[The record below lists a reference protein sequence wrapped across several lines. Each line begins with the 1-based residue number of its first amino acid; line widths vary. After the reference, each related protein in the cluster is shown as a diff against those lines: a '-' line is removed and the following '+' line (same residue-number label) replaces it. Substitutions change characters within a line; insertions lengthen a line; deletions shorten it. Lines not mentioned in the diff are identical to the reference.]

1 MCEREITTKCESLE
15 HFLIKNLFITME
27 WYNFA
32 DENDELDDMAKK
44 KGPAIVSTT
53 NELVR
58 KISDNRDLD
67 FILNPVSYTQ
77 IRGNFSLVQTNLMIA
92 IIAQLQDRI
101 REQLSMGESTF
112 LFKPEDL
119 AGNLLNFEIPL
130 KELGISPKK
139 YDELEAACDA
149 LLHVDM
155 SYKRYDEYERQT
167 YIVKQNVFHKIEF
180 PKADINAAGEKVAY
194 KGGMRRKGVIKIS
207 MVDES
212 AREILNLR
220 KGYTRHL
227 RGITQ
232 LCRSPRTPRL
242 YIYLSAWRSRGWC
255 EVNYIDLKEFFGV
268 LTFSKDRK
276 RITENRYVKY
286 GAFHRDVLDP
296 VLKEMRKLSDEG
308 KVEFCFEYEPVYP
321 RGVTRGDPDSIRF
334 TLIEGKMGQAQ
345 QHESLLGKMRA
356 ALITRYQLQPMEWSK
371 LEDLIYDGLDLK
383 PILSRLDKLVEE
395 KQPDNVHAYVTE
407 VLYRWLMEHQ
417 KPKEPEY
424 AEAVEVKDEEQDRP
438 FVQPIYQEKWNLW
451 MEKARERLGDEFYN
465 KYMTCASLWSVRD
478 KNIFV
483 AVPNKFVSEQWEEHL
498 SEIISYFY
506 SAFGA
511 DKKLTYIFQDV

>member
-1 MCEREITTKCESLE
+1 MI
-15 HFLIKNLFITME
+15 
-27 WYNFA
+27 
-32 DENDELDDMAKK
+32 KK
-44 KGPAIVSTT
+44 KGPAIVSSG
-53 NELVR
+53 NELVQR
-58 KISDNRDLD
+58 FADNRDKD
-67 FILNPVSYTQ
+67 IILNPVSYTQ

-101 REQLSMGESTF
+101 REQLSVGESTF

-119 AGNLLNFEIPL
+119 SGNLLNFEIPL

-139 YDELEAACDA
+139 YGELEAACEA

-155 SYKRYDEYERQT
+155 SYKRYDEYERVE
-167 YIVKQNVFHKIEF
+167 YNVKQNVFHKIEF
-180 PKADINAAGEKVAY
+180 PTAELNAEGERVGY
-194 KGGMRRKGVIKIS
+194 KSGQRRKGFIKIQ

-242 YIYLSAWRSRGWC
+242 YIYLSAWRKIGSC
-255 EVNYIDLKEFFGV
+255 TVNYIDLKEFFGV

-276 RITENRYVKY
+276 RITENKYVKY

-296 VLKEMRKLSDEG
+296 VLKEMKKLSDEG

-321 RGVTRGDPDSIRF
+321 YGVRRGDPDSIRF
-334 TLIEGKMGQAQ
+334 TIIEGKMGQAQ
-345 QHESLLGKMRA
+345 QHETFLGKTRA
-356 ALITRYQLQPMEWSK
+356 KLITRYQLQPNEWAK
-371 LEDLIYDGLDLK
+371 LEDLIYDGLNIKEELAR
-383 PILSRLDKLVEE
+383 IDKLIED

-407 VLYRWLMEHQ
+407 VLYRWLMEQQ
-417 KPKEPEY
+417 KFREQPEF
-424 AEAVEVKDEEQDRP
+424 AEAVEVKSEEQDRP
-438 FVQPIYQEKWNLW
+438 YVQPIYQEKWDLW
-451 MEKARERLGDEFYN
+451 MEKARERLGEDFYN
-465 KYMTCASLWSVRD
+465 QYMTCASLWAVRE
-478 KNIFV
+478 KEKTVFV
-483 AVPNKFVSEQWEEHL
+483 SVPNKFVSEQWEEHL
-498 SEIISYFY
+498 SEIISYFF

-511 DKKLTYIFQDV
+511 DKKLTYIFQDQIYK

>member
-1 MCEREITTKCESLE
+1 MKW
-15 HFLIKNLFITME
+15 F
-27 WYNFA
+27 NFA
-32 DENDELDDMAKK
+32 PEKQFVYDMVKK
-44 KGPAIVSTT
+44 RGPAIVSRT
-53 NELVR
+53 NELVQQF
-58 KISDNRDLD
+58 SGNRDLD

-101 REQLSMGESTF
+101 REQLSLGESSF

-119 AGNLLNFEIPL
+119 SGNLLNFEIPL

-139 YDELEAACDA
+139 YGELEQACEA

-155 SYKRYDEYERQT
+155 SYKRYDEYERVE
-167 YIVKQNVFHKIEF
+167 YNVKQNIFHKIEF
-180 PKADINAAGEKVAY
+180 PTAELNAAGEKVAY
-194 KGGMRRKGVIKIS
+194 KGGQRRKGVIKIQ

-227 RGITQ
+227 KGITQ

-242 YIYLSAWRSRGWC
+242 YIYLSAWRRMGSC
-255 EVNYIDLKEFFGV
+255 TVNYIDLKEFFGV

-296 VLKEMRKLSDEG
+296 VLREMRKLSDEG
-308 KVEFCFEYEPVYP
+308 KVEFCFTYEPVYP
-321 RGVTRGDPDSIRF
+321 HGVSRGDPDSIRF
-334 TLIEGKMGQAQ
+334 TIIEGKMGQAQ
-345 QHESLLGKMRA
+345 QHETFLGKTRA
-356 ALITRYQLQPMEWSK
+356 KLITKYALQPSEWAR

-383 PILSRLDKLVEE
+383 EELARIDKLVED
-395 KQPDNVHAYVTE
+395 KQPDSVHAYVTE
-407 VLYRWLMEHQ
+407 VLYRWLLEHQ
-417 KPKEPEY
+417 KPQEPEFVE
-424 AEAVEVKDEEQDRP
+424 AEEVKDEEQDRP
-438 FVQPIYQEKWNLW
+438 FVQPVYLEKWNMW
-451 MEKARERLGDEFYN
+451 MEKAKERLGEQFFEQ
-465 KYMTCASLWSVRD
+465 YMTCASLWAVRD
-478 KNIFV
+478 KVVFV
-483 AVPNKFVSEQWEEHL
+483 EVPNKFVSEQWEEHL

-511 DKKLTYIFQDV
+511 DKRLTYIFQDANR

>member
-1 MCEREITTKCESLE
+1 MKW
-15 HFLIKNLFITME
+15 F
-27 WYNFA
+27 NFA
-32 DENDELDDMAKK
+32 PEKQFVYDMVKK
-44 KGPAIVSTT
+44 RGPAIVSRT
-53 NELVR
+53 NELVQQF
-58 KISDNRDLD
+58 SGNRDLD

-101 REQLSMGESTF
+101 REQLSLGESSF

-119 AGNLLNFEIPL
+119 SGNLLNFEIPL

-139 YDELEAACDA
+139 YGELEQACEA

-155 SYKRYDEYERQT
+155 SYKRYDEYERVE
-167 YIVKQNVFHKIEF
+167 YNVKQNIFHKIEF
-180 PKADINAAGEKVAY
+180 PTAELNAAGEKVAY
-194 KGGMRRKGVIKIS
+194 KGGQRRKGVIKIQ

-227 RGITQ
+227 KGITQ

-242 YIYLSAWRSRGWC
+242 YIYLSAWRRIGSC
-255 EVNYIDLKEFFGV
+255 TVNYIDLKEFFGV

-296 VLKEMRKLSDEG
+296 VLREMRKLSDEG
-308 KVEFCFEYEPVYP
+308 KVEFCFTYEPVYP
-321 RGVTRGDPDSIRF
+321 HGVSRGDPDSIRF
-334 TLIEGKMGQAQ
+334 TIIEGKMGQAQ
-345 QHESLLGKMRA
+345 QHETFLGKTRA
-356 ALITRYQLQPMEWSK
+356 KLITKYALQPSEWAR

-383 PILSRLDKLVEE
+383 EELARIDKLVED
-395 KQPDNVHAYVTE
+395 KQPDSVHAYVTE
-407 VLYRWLMEHQ
+407 VLYRWLLEHQ
-417 KPKEPEY
+417 KPQEPEFVE
-424 AEAVEVKDEEQDRP
+424 AEEVKDEEQDRP
-438 FVQPIYQEKWNLW
+438 FVQPVYLEKWNMW
-451 MEKARERLGDEFYN
+451 MEKAKERLGEQFFEQ
-465 KYMTCASLWSVRD
+465 YMTCANLWAVRD
-478 KNIFV
+478 KVVFV
-483 AVPNKFVSEQWEEHL
+483 EVPNKFVSEQWEEHL

-511 DKKLTYIFQDV
+511 DKRLTYIFQDANR

>member
-1 MCEREITTKCESLE
+1 
-15 HFLIKNLFITME
+15 
-27 WYNFA
+27 
-32 DENDELDDMAKK
+32 MAKK
-44 KGPAIVSTT
+44 KGPAIVSRT
-53 NELVR
+53 NELVQQF
-58 KISDNRDLD
+58 SGSRDLD

-101 REQLSMGESTF
+101 REQLSMGEGTF

-119 AGNLLNFEIPL
+119 SGNLLHFEIPL

-139 YDELEAACDA
+139 YGELEAACEA

-155 SYKRYDEYERQT
+155 SYKRYDEYERQW
-167 YIVKQNVFHKIEF
+167 YDVKQNIFHRIEF
-180 PKADINAAGEKVAY
+180 PTAELNAEGERVAY
-194 KGGMRRKGVIKIS
+194 KSGQRRKGFIKID

-227 RGITQ
+227 KGITQ

-242 YIYLSAWRSRGWC
+242 YIYLSAWRKIGSC
-255 EVNYIDLKEFFGV
+255 TVNYIDLKEFFGV

-296 VLKEMRKLSDEG
+296 VLKEMKKLSDEG

-321 RGVTRGDPDSIRF
+321 HGVSRGDPDSIRF

-345 QHESLLGKMRA
+345 LHESYLGKMRA
-356 ALITRYQLQPMEWSK
+356 TLITRYHLQPMEWAK

-383 PILSRLDKLVEE
+383 PQLARIDKLVEE

-407 VLYRWLMEHQ
+407 VLYRWLLEQQ
-417 KPKEPEY
+417 KSKQPEF
-424 AEAVEVKDEEQDRP
+424 AEAVEVKEEEPERP
-438 FVQPIYQEKWNLW
+438 YVQPVYVEKWNMW
-451 MEKARERLGDEFYN
+451 MEKAKERLGEQFFAQ
-465 KYMTCASLWSVRD
+465 YMTCASLWAVRD
-478 KNIFV
+478 KVVFV
-483 AVPNKFVSEQWEEHL
+483 EVPNKFVSEQWEEHL

-511 DKKLTYIFQDV
+511 DKRLTYIFQES

>member
-1 MCEREITTKCESLE
+1 MKW
-15 HFLIKNLFITME
+15 F
-27 WYNFA
+27 NFA
-32 DENDELDDMAKK
+32 AEKQYVYEMVKK
-44 KGPAIVSTT
+44 RGPAIVSTT
-53 NELVR
+53 NELVQ
-58 KISDNRDLD
+58 KFSGSRDLD

-101 REQLSMGESTF
+101 REQLSLGESSF

-119 AGNLLNFEIPL
+119 SGNLLHFEIPL
-130 KELGISPKK
+130 KDLGISPKK
-139 YDELEAACDA
+139 YGELEAACEA

-155 SYKRYDEYERQT
+155 SYKRYDEYERVE
-167 YIVKQNVFHKIEF
+167 YNVKQNIFHKIEF
-180 PKADINAAGEKVAY
+180 PTAELNADGERVGY
-194 KGGMRRKGVIKIS
+194 KSGQRRKGVIKID

-227 RGITQ
+227 KGITQ

-242 YIYLSAWRSRGWC
+242 YIYLSAWRKIGSC
-255 EVNYIDLKEFFGV
+255 TVNYIDLKEFFGV

-296 VLKEMRKLSDEG
+296 VLREMRKLSDEG
-308 KVEFCFEYEPVYP
+308 KVEFCFTYEPVYP
-321 RGVTRGDPDSIRF
+321 HGVSRGDPDSICF
-334 TLIEGKMGQAQ
+334 TIIEGKMGQAQ
-345 QHESLLGKMRA
+345 QHESFLGKMRA
-356 ALITRYQLQPMEWSK
+356 KLITRYALQPSEWAR
-371 LEDLIYDGLDLK
+371 LEDLIYDGIDLRDELAR
-383 PILSRLDKLVEE
+383 IDKIIED

-407 VLYRWLMEHQ
+407 VLYRWLLENQ
-417 KPKEPEY
+417 KAREPEFVQ
-424 AEAVEVKDEEQDRP
+424 AEEVKDEEPDRP
-438 FVQPIYQEKWNLW
+438 YVQPIYLEKWNMW
-451 MEKARERLGDEFYN
+451 MEKARERLGEQFYGQ
-465 KYMTCASLWSVRD
+465 YMTCASLWAVRE
-478 KNIFV
+478 KEKTVFV
-483 AVPNKFVSEQWEEHL
+483 SVPNKFVSEQWEEHL

-511 DKKLTYIFQDV
+511 DKRLTYIFQER

>member
-1 MCEREITTKCESLE
+1 MKS
-15 HFLIKNLFITME
+15 FK
-27 WYNFA
+27 FA
-32 DENDELDDMAKK
+32 AENNKTHNMVKK
-44 KGPAIVSTT
+44 KGPSIVSTT
-53 NELVR
+53 NELVQTF
-58 KISDNRDLD
+58 SGNRDLD

-101 REQLSMGESTF
+101 REQLSMGEGTF

-119 AGNLLNFEIPL
+119 TGNLLNFEIPL

-139 YDELEAACDA
+139 YGELEAACEA

-155 SYKRYDEYERQT
+155 SYKRYDEYERVE
-167 YIVKQNVFHKIEF
+167 YNVKQNIFHKIEF
-180 PKADINAAGEKVAY
+180 PTAELNAEGERVAY
-194 KGGMRRKGVIKIS
+194 KSGQRRKGVIKIQ

-227 RGITQ
+227 KGITQ

-242 YIYLSAWRSRGWC
+242 YIYLSAWRKIGSC
-255 EVNYIDLKEFFGV
+255 TVNYIDLKEFFGV

-276 RITENRYVKY
+276 RIVDNKYVKY

-296 VLKEMRKLSDEG
+296 VLKEMKKLSDEG

-321 RGVTRGDPDSIRF
+321 HGISRGDPDSIRF
-334 TLIEGKMGQAQ
+334 TLIEGKM
-345 QHESLLGKMRA
+345 RA
-356 ALITRYQLQPMEWSK
+356 KLITRYGLQPMEWTK
-371 LEDLIYDGLDLK
+371 LEDLIYDGIDLREELAR
-383 PILSRLDKLVEE
+383 IDKLIED

-407 VLYRWLMEHQ
+407 VLYRWLLEHQ
-417 KPKEPEY
+417 KPKEPEFV
-424 AEAVEVKDEEQDRP
+424 EAVEIVDEKPERP
-438 FVQPIYQEKWNLW
+438 FVQPVYQQKWELW
-451 MEKARERLGDEFYN
+451 MEKAKERLGEQFYN
-465 KYMTCASLWSVRD
+465 QYMTCASLWSVRD
-478 KNIFV
+478 KVVFV
-483 AVPNKFVSEQWEEHL
+483 EVPNKFVSEQWEEHL

-511 DKKLTYIFQDV
+511 DKKLTYIFQEV

>member
-1 MCEREITTKCESLE
+1 
-15 HFLIKNLFITME
+15 ME
-27 WYNFA
+27 WPNFA
-32 DENDELDDMAKK
+32 DEFLDEDEMAKK
-44 KGPAIVSTT
+44 KGPAIVSRT
-53 NELVR
+53 NELVQQF
-58 KISDNRDLD
+58 SGSRDLD

-101 REQLSMGESTF
+101 REQLSMGEGTF

-119 AGNLLNFEIPL
+119 SGNLLHFEIPL

-139 YDELEAACDA
+139 YGELEAACEA

-155 SYKRYDEYERQT
+155 SYKRYDEYERQW
-167 YIVKQNVFHKIEF
+167 YDVKQNIFHRIEF
-180 PKADINAAGEKVAY
+180 PTAELNAEGERVAY
-194 KGGMRRKGVIKIS
+194 KSGQRRKGFIKID

-227 RGITQ
+227 KGITQ

-242 YIYLSAWRSRGWC
+242 YIYLSAWRKIGSC
-255 EVNYIDLKEFFGV
+255 TVNYIDLKEFFGV

-296 VLKEMRKLSDEG
+296 VLKEMKKLSDEG

-321 RGVTRGDPDSIRF
+321 HGVSRGDPDSIRF

-345 QHESLLGKMRA
+345 LHESYLGKMRA
-356 ALITRYQLQPMEWSK
+356 TLITRYHLQPMEWAK

-383 PILSRLDKLVEE
+383 PQLARIDKLVEE

-407 VLYRWLMEHQ
+407 VLYRWLLEQQ
-417 KPKEPEY
+417 KSKQPEF
-424 AEAVEVKDEEQDRP
+424 AEAVEVKEEEEEPERP
-438 FVQPIYQEKWNLW
+438 YVQPVYVEKWNMW
-451 MEKARERLGDEFYN
+451 MEKAKERLGEQFFAQ
-465 KYMTCASLWSVRD
+465 YMTCASLWAVRE
-478 KNIFV
+478 KVVFV
-483 AVPNKFVSEQWEEHL
+483 EVPNKFVSEQWEEHL

-511 DKKLTYIFQDV
+511 DKRLTYIFQES

>member
-1 MCEREITTKCESLE
+1 MKWL
-15 HFLIKNLFITME
+15 K
-27 WYNFA
+27 FA
-32 DENDELDDMAKK
+32 AVNYKIYIMAKK
-44 KGPAIVSTT
+44 KGPAIVSRT
-53 NELVR
+53 NELVQQF
-58 KISDNRDLD
+58 SGSRDLD

-101 REQLSMGESTF
+101 REQLSMGEGTF

-119 AGNLLNFEIPL
+119 SGNLLHFEIPL

-139 YDELEAACDA
+139 YGELEAACEA

-155 SYKRYDEYERQT
+155 SYKRYDEYERAW
-167 YIVKQNVFHKIEF
+167 YDVKQNIFHKIEF
-180 PKADINAAGEKVAY
+180 PTAELNAEGERVGY
-194 KGGMRRKGVIKIS
+194 KSGQRRKGFIKID

-227 RGITQ
+227 KGITQ

-242 YIYLSAWRSRGWC
+242 YIYLSAWRKIGSC
-255 EVNYIDLKEFFGV
+255 TVNYIDLKEFFGV

-296 VLKEMRKLSDEG
+296 VLKEMKKLSDEG

-321 RGVTRGDPDSIRF
+321 HGITRGDPDSIHF

-345 QHESLLGKMRA
+345 LHESYLGKMRA
-356 ALITRYQLQPMEWSK
+356 TLITRYQLQPMEWAK

-383 PILSRLDKLVEE
+383 PELQRIDKLVEE

-407 VLYRWLMEHQ
+407 VLYRWLLEQQ
-417 KPKEPEY
+417 KPKQPEFV
-424 AEAVEVKDEEQDRP
+424 EAVEVKEEELDRP
-438 FVQPIYQEKWNLW
+438 
-451 MEKARERLGDEFYN
+451 
-465 KYMTCASLWSVRD
+465 
-478 KNIFV
+478 
-483 AVPNKFVSEQWEEHL
+483 
-498 SEIISYFY
+498 
-506 SAFGA
+506 
-511 DKKLTYIFQDV
+511 

>member
-1 MCEREITTKCESLE
+1 MV
-15 HFLIKNLFITME
+15 
-27 WYNFA
+27 
-32 DENDELDDMAKK
+32 KK
-44 KGPAIVSTT
+44 KGPAIVSTG
-53 NELVR
+53 NELVQTFSGN
-58 KISDNRDLD
+58 KDKDL
-67 FILNPVSYTQ
+67 ILNPVSYTQ

-101 REQLSMGESTF
+101 REQLSMGEGTF

-119 AGNLLNFEIPL
+119 SGNLLHFEIPL
-130 KELGISPKK
+130 RELGISPKK
-139 YDELEAACDA
+139 YGELEAACDA
-149 LLHVDM
+149 LMHVDM
-155 SYKRYDEYERQT
+155 SYKRYDEYEGIE
-167 YIVKQNVFHKIEF
+167 YNVKQNIFHKIEF
-180 PKADINAAGEKVAY
+180 PTADKNAEGVQVAY
-194 KGGMRRKGVIKIS
+194 KSGQRRKGVIKID

-242 YIYLSAWRSRGWC
+242 YIYLSAWRKIGEC
-255 EVNYIDLKEFFGV
+255 TVNYIDLKEFFGV

-276 RITENRYVKY
+276 RITENKYVKY

-296 VLKEMRKLSDEG
+296 VLKEMKKLSDEG

-321 RGVTRGDPDSIRF
+321 HGISRGDPDGIHF

-345 QHESLLGKMRA
+345 QHETFLGKMRA
-356 ALITRYQLQPMEWSK
+356 TLITRYGLQPMEWTK
-371 LEDLIYDGLDLK
+371 LEDLIYDGIDLK
-383 PILSRLDKLVEE
+383 PELARIDKLVEE

-407 VLYRWLMEHQ
+407 VLYRWLLENQ
-417 KPKEPEY
+417 KPKQPEF
-424 AEAVEVKDEEQDRP
+424 AEAVEVTEEEFERP
-438 FVQPIYQEKWNLW
+438 FVQPIYLQKWDLW
-451 MEKARERLGDEFYN
+451 MERSRERLGEEFYN
-465 KYMTCASLWSVRD
+465 KYMTCASLWAVRD
-478 KNIFV
+478 KVVFV
-483 AVPNKFVSEQWEEHL
+483 SVPNKFVSEQWEEHL

-511 DKKLTYIFQDV
+511 DKKLTYIFQEM

>member
-1 MCEREITTKCESLE
+1 
-15 HFLIKNLFITME
+15 ME
-27 WYNFA
+27 WPNFA
-32 DENDELDDMAKK
+32 DEFLDEDEMAKK
-44 KGPAIVSTT
+44 KGPAIVSRT
-53 NELVR
+53 NELVQQF
-58 KISDNRDLD
+58 SGSRDLD

-101 REQLSMGESTF
+101 REQLSMGEGTF

-119 AGNLLNFEIPL
+119 SGNLLHFEIPL

-139 YDELEAACDA
+139 YGELEAACEA

-155 SYKRYDEYERQT
+155 SYKRYDEYERQW
-167 YIVKQNVFHKIEF
+167 YDVKQNIFHRIEF
-180 PKADINAAGEKVAY
+180 PTAELNAEGERVAY
-194 KGGMRRKGVIKIS
+194 KSGQRRKGFIKID

-227 RGITQ
+227 KGITQ

-242 YIYLSAWRSRGWC
+242 YIYLSAWRKIGSC
-255 EVNYIDLKEFFGV
+255 TVNYIDLKEFFGV

-296 VLKEMRKLSDEG
+296 VLKEMKKLSDEG

-321 RGVTRGDPDSIRF
+321 HGVSRGDPDSIRF

-345 QHESLLGKMRA
+345 LHENYLGKMRA
-356 ALITRYQLQPMEWSK
+356 TLITRYHLQPMEWAK

-383 PILSRLDKLVEE
+383 PQLARIDKLVEE

-407 VLYRWLMEHQ
+407 VLYRWLLEQQ
-417 KPKEPEY
+417 KSKQPEF
-424 AEAVEVKDEEQDRP
+424 AEAVEVKEEEPERP
-438 FVQPIYQEKWNLW
+438 YVQPVYVEKWNMW
-451 MEKARERLGDEFYN
+451 MEKAKERLGEQFFAQ
-465 KYMTCASLWSVRD
+465 YMTCASLWAVRD
-478 KNIFV
+478 KVVFV
-483 AVPNKFVSEQWEEHL
+483 EVPNKFVSEQWEEHL

-511 DKKLTYIFQDV
+511 DKRLTYIFQES

>member
-1 MCEREITTKCESLE
+1 M
-15 HFLIKNLFITME
+15 ME
-27 WYNFA
+27 WPNFA
-32 DENDELDDMAKK
+32 DEFIDDDEMAKK

-53 NELVR
+53 NELVQ
-58 KISDNRDLD
+58 KISNNRDLD

-101 REQLSMGESTF
+101 REQLSLGESTF

-119 AGNLLNFEIPL
+119 SGNLLNFEIPL

-139 YDELEAACDA
+139 YGELEQACEA

-155 SYKRYDEYERQT
+155 RYKRYDERERME
-167 YIVKQNVFHKIEF
+167 YIVQQNIFHKIEF
-180 PKADINAAGEKVAY
+180 PTAELNAAGEKVAY
-194 KGGMRRKGVIKIS
+194 KSGQRRKGVIKIQ

-227 RGITQ
+227 KGITS

-242 YIYLSAWRSRGWC
+242 YIYLSAWRKIGSC
-255 EVNYIDLKEFFGV
+255 TVNYIDLKEFFGV
-268 LTFSKDRK
+268 LTYSKNRK
-276 RITENRYVKY
+276 DIIDNKYVKY

-296 VLKEMRKLSDEG
+296 VLREMKKLSDEG
-308 KVEFCFEYEPVYP
+308 KVEFCFEYEPIYP
-321 RGVTRGDPDSIRF
+321 HGISRGDPDSIRF
-334 TLIEGKMGQAQ
+334 TIIEGKMGQAQ
-345 QHESLLGKMRA
+345 QHESFLGKMRA
-356 ALITRYQLQPMEWSK
+356 RLITRYQLQPMEWSK
-371 LEDLIYDGLDLK
+371 LEDLIHDGLDLK
-383 PILSRLDKLVEE
+383 PELERIDKLIEE

-407 VLYRWLMEHQ
+407 VLYRWLLEHQ
-417 KPKEPEY
+417 KPREPEF
-424 AEAVEVKDEEQDRP
+424 AEAVEVKDEEPDRP
-438 FVQPIYQEKWNLW
+438 FVQPIYLEKWNLW
-451 MEKARERLGDEFYN
+451 MEKARERVGEQFYN
-465 KYMTCASLWSVRD
+465 QYMTCASLWAVRE
-478 KNIFV
+478 KNVFV
-483 AVPNKFVSEQWEEHL
+483 SVPNKFVSEQWEERI

>member
-1 MCEREITTKCESLE
+1 
-15 HFLIKNLFITME
+15 ME
-27 WYNFA
+27 WPNFA
-32 DENDELDDMAKK
+32 DEFLDEDEMAKK
-44 KGPAIVSTT
+44 KGPAIVSRT
-53 NELVR
+53 NELVQQF
-58 KISDNRDLD
+58 SGSRDLD

-101 REQLSMGESTF
+101 REQLSMGEGTF

-119 AGNLLNFEIPL
+119 SGNLLHFEIPL

-139 YDELEAACDA
+139 YGELEAACEA

-155 SYKRYDEYERQT
+155 SYKRYDEYERQW
-167 YIVKQNVFHKIEF
+167 YDVKQNIFHRIEF
-180 PKADINAAGEKVAY
+180 PTAELNAEGERVAY
-194 KGGMRRKGVIKIS
+194 KSGQRRKGVIKID

-227 RGITQ
+227 KGITQ

-242 YIYLSAWRSRGWC
+242 YIYLSAWRKIGSC
-255 EVNYIDLKEFFGV
+255 TVNYIDLKEFFGV

-296 VLKEMRKLSDEG
+296 VLKEMKKLSDEG

-321 RGVTRGDPDSIRF
+321 HGVSRGDPDSIRF

-345 QHESLLGKMRA
+345 LHESYLGKMRA
-356 ALITRYQLQPMEWSK
+356 TLITRYHLQPMEWAK

-383 PILSRLDKLVEE
+383 PQLARIDKLVEE

-407 VLYRWLMEHQ
+407 VLYRWLLEQQ
-417 KPKEPEY
+417 KSKQPEF
-424 AEAVEVKDEEQDRP
+424 AEAVEVKEEEPERP
-438 FVQPIYQEKWNLW
+438 YVQPVYVEKWNMW
-451 MEKARERLGDEFYN
+451 MEKAKERLGEQFFAQ
-465 KYMTCASLWSVRD
+465 YMTCASLWAVRD
-478 KNIFV
+478 KVVFV
-483 AVPNKFVSEQWEEHL
+483 EVPNKFVSEQWEEHL

-511 DKKLTYIFQDV
+511 DKRLTYIFQES

>member
-1 MCEREITTKCESLE
+1 M
-15 HFLIKNLFITME
+15 
-27 WYNFA
+27 
-32 DENDELDDMAKK
+32 
-44 KGPAIVSTT
+44 VSQS
-53 NELVR
+53 NELV
-58 KISDNRDLD
+58 KTIANNRDLD

-119 AGNLLNFEIPL
+119 SGNLLNFEIPL
-130 KELGISPKK
+130 RELGISPKK
-139 YDELEAACDA
+139 YGELEAACEA

-155 SYKRYDEYERQT
+155 SYVRYDEYEQQK
-167 YIVKQNVFHKIEF
+167 YIVKQNIFHKIEF
-180 PKADINAAGEKVAY
+180 PTAELNAEGEKIAY
-194 KGGMRRKGVIKIS
+194 KSGQRRKGVIKIQ

-227 RGITQ
+227 KGITS

-242 YIYLSAWRSRGWC
+242 YIYLSAWRKIGSC
-255 EVNYIDLKEFFGV
+255 TVNYIDLKEFFGV
-268 LTFSKDRK
+268 LTFSKDHK
-276 RITENRYVKY
+276 RIVENRYVKY

-296 VLKEMRKLSDEG
+296 VVKEMRKLSDEG

-321 RGVTRGDPDSIRF
+321 YGVSRGDPDSIRF
-334 TLIEGKMGQAQ
+334 TIIEGKMGQAQ
-345 QHESLLGKMRA
+345 QHENFLGKMRA
-356 ALITRYQLQPMEWSK
+356 KLITRYQLQPMEWTK

-383 PILSRLDKLVEE
+383 PELERIDKLIEE

-407 VLYRWLMEHQ
+407 VLYRWLLEQQ
-417 KPKEPEY
+417 KPKQPEFV
-424 AEAVEVKDEEQDRP
+424 EAVEVKDEEQDRP
-438 FVQPIYQEKWNLW
+438 FVQPIYQQKWDLW
-451 MEKARERLGDEFYN
+451 MEKARKVLGEEFYN
-465 KYMTCASLWSVRD
+465 TYMTCASLWAVRD
-478 KNIFV
+478 KTIIV
-483 AVPNKFVSEQWEEHL
+483 SVPNKFVSDQWEEHL
-498 SEIISYFY
+498 SEIVSYFY

-511 DKKLTYIFQDV
+511 DKKLTYYFQELN

>member
-1 MCEREITTKCESLE
+1 
-15 HFLIKNLFITME
+15 ME
-27 WYNFA
+27 WLNFA
-32 DENDELDDMAKK
+32 AENEELDDMAKK
-44 KGPAIVSTT
+44 KGPAMVSQS
-53 NELVR
+53 NELV
-58 KISDNRDLD
+58 KTIANNRDLD

-119 AGNLLNFEIPL
+119 SGNLLNFEIPL
-130 KELGISPKK
+130 RELGISPKK
-139 YDELEAACDA
+139 YGELEAACEA

-155 SYKRYDEYERQT
+155 SYVRYDEYEQQK
-167 YIVKQNVFHKIEF
+167 YIVKQNIFHKIEF
-180 PKADINAAGEKVAY
+180 PTAELNAEGEKIAY
-194 KGGMRRKGVIKIS
+194 KSGQRRKGVIKIQ

-227 RGITQ
+227 KGITS

-242 YIYLSAWRSRGWC
+242 YIYLSAWRKIGSC
-255 EVNYIDLKEFFGV
+255 TVNYIDLKEFFGV
-268 LTFSKDRK
+268 LTFSKDHK
-276 RITENRYVKY
+276 RIVENRYVKY

-296 VLKEMRKLSDEG
+296 VVKEMRKLSDEG

-321 RGVTRGDPDSIRF
+321 YGVSRGDPDSIRF
-334 TLIEGKMGQAQ
+334 TIIEGKMGQAQ
-345 QHESLLGKMRA
+345 QHENFLGKMRA
-356 ALITRYQLQPMEWSK
+356 KLITRYQLQPMEWTK

-383 PILSRLDKLVEE
+383 PELERIDKLIEE

-407 VLYRWLMEHQ
+407 VLYRWLLEQQ
-417 KPKEPEY
+417 KPKQPEFV
-424 AEAVEVKDEEQDRP
+424 EAVEVKDEEQDRP
-438 FVQPIYQEKWNLW
+438 FVQPIYQQKWDLW
-451 MEKARERLGDEFYN
+451 MEKARKVLGEEFYN
-465 KYMTCASLWSVRD
+465 TYMTCASLWAVRE
-478 KNIFV
+478 KTIIV
-483 AVPNKFVSEQWEEHL
+483 SVPNKFVSDQWEEHL
-498 SEIISYFY
+498 SEIVSYFY

-511 DKKLTYIFQDV
+511 DKKLTYYFQELN

>member
-1 MCEREITTKCESLE
+1 
-15 HFLIKNLFITME
+15 ME
-27 WYNFA
+27 WINFA
-32 DENDELDDMAKK
+32 DEFINEEEMAKK
-44 KGPAIVSTT
+44 KGLAMVNPR
-53 NELVR
+53 NELVQT
-58 KISDNRDLD
+58 IANNRDLD

-92 IIAQLQDRI
+92 IISQLQNRI
-101 REQLSMGESTF
+101 REQLSLGESTF

-119 AGNLLNFEIPL
+119 SGNLLHFEIPL

-139 YDELEAACDA
+139 YDELEVACDA
-149 LLHVDM
+149 LHKLDM
-155 SYKRYDEYERQT
+155 SYKRYDEYEGVEYT
-167 YIVKQNVFHKIEF
+167 VMQNIFHKIEF
-180 PKADINAAGEKVAY
+180 PKAELNAAGEKVAY
-194 KGGMRRKGVIKIS
+194 KGGLRRKGVIKID

-227 RGITQ
+227 KGITQ

-242 YIYLSAWRSRGWC
+242 YIYLSAWRRIGSC
-255 EVNYIDLKEFFGV
+255 TVNYIDLKEFFGV
-268 LTFSKDRK
+268 LTFSKDHK
-276 RITENRYVKY
+276 RIVENRYVKY

-296 VLKEMRKLSDEG
+296 VLREMRKLSDEG

-321 RGVTRGDPDSIRF
+321 YGVSRGDPDSIRF
-334 TLIEGKMGQAQ
+334 TIIEGKMGQAQ
-345 QHESLLGKMRA
+345 QHETFLGRTRA
-356 ALITRYQLQPMEWSK
+356 RLITRYQLQPSEWAR

-383 PILSRLDKLVEE
+383 DELARIDRIVEE

-407 VLYRWLMEHQ
+407 VLYRWLLEHQ

-424 AEAVEVKDEEQDRP
+424 ADAVEVKDEEPDRP
-438 FVQPIYQEKWNLW
+438 AVPPVYKEKWNMW
-451 MEKARERLGDEFYN
+451 MEKARERLGQEFFEQ
-465 KYMTCASLWSVRD
+465 YMTCASLWAVRE
-478 KNIFV
+478 KEKTVFV

-511 DKKLTYIFQDV
+511 DKKLTYIFQEV

>member
-1 MCEREITTKCESLE
+1 
-15 HFLIKNLFITME
+15 ME
-27 WYNFA
+27 WPNFA
-32 DENDELDDMAKK
+32 DEFLDEDEMAKK
-44 KGPAIVSTT
+44 KGPAIVSRT
-53 NELVR
+53 NELVQQF
-58 KISDNRDLD
+58 SGSRDLD

-101 REQLSMGESTF
+101 REQLSMGEGTF

-119 AGNLLNFEIPL
+119 SGNLLHFEIPL

-139 YDELEAACDA
+139 YGELEAACEA

-155 SYKRYDEYERQT
+155 SYKRYDEYERQW
-167 YIVKQNVFHKIEF
+167 YDVKQNIFHKIEF
-180 PKADINAAGEKVAY
+180 PTAELNAEGERVAY
-194 KGGMRRKGVIKIS
+194 KSGQRRKGFIKID

-227 RGITQ
+227 KGITQ

-242 YIYLSAWRSRGWC
+242 YIYLSAWRKIGSC
-255 EVNYIDLKEFFGV
+255 TVNYIDLKEFFGV

-296 VLKEMRKLSDEG
+296 VLKEMKKLSDEG

-321 RGVTRGDPDSIRF
+321 HGVSRGDPDSIRF

-345 QHESLLGKMRA
+345 LHESYLGKMRA
-356 ALITRYQLQPMEWSK
+356 TLITRYHLQPMEWAK

-383 PILSRLDKLVEE
+383 PQLARIDKLVEE

-407 VLYRWLMEHQ
+407 VLYRWLLEQQ
-417 KPKEPEY
+417 KSKQPEF
-424 AEAVEVKDEEQDRP
+424 AEAVEVKEEEPERP
-438 FVQPIYQEKWNLW
+438 YVQPVYVEKWNMW
-451 MEKARERLGDEFYN
+451 MEKAKERLGEQFFAQ
-465 KYMTCASLWSVRD
+465 YMTCASLWAVRE
-478 KNIFV
+478 KVVFV
-483 AVPNKFVSEQWEEHL
+483 EVPNKFVSEQWEEHL

-511 DKKLTYIFQDV
+511 DKRLTYIFQES

>member
-1 MCEREITTKCESLE
+1 MV
-15 HFLIKNLFITME
+15 
-27 WYNFA
+27 
-32 DENDELDDMAKK
+32 KK
-44 KGPAIVSTT
+44 KGPAMVSKS
-53 NELVR
+53 NELVQT
-58 KISDNRDLD
+58 IANNHDLD

-130 KELGISPKK
+130 RDLGISPKK
-139 YDELEAACDA
+139 YDELEAACEA

-155 SYKRYDEYERQT
+155 SYKRYDEYERIE
-167 YIVKQNVFHKIEF
+167 YYVKQNMFHKIEF
-180 PKADINAAGEKVAY
+180 PKAEINAAGEKVAY
-194 KGGMRRKGVIKIS
+194 KGGQRRKGVIKIS

-212 AREILNLR
+212 AREVLNLR

-227 RGITQ
+227 KGITS

-242 YIYLSAWRSRGWC
+242 YIYLSAWRKIGEC
-255 EVNYIDLKEFFGV
+255 TVNYIDLKEFFGV

-276 RITENRYVKY
+276 RITENKYVKY

-296 VLKEMRKLSDEG
+296 VLKEMKKLSDEG
-308 KVEFCFEYEPVYP
+308 KVEFCFEYEPIYP
-321 RGVTRGDPDSIRF
+321 HGISRGDPDGIHF

-345 QHESLLGKMRA
+345 LHESFLGKMRA
-356 ALITRYQLQPMEWSK
+356 TLITCYGLQPMEWTK

-383 PILSRLDKLVEE
+383 PELARIDKLVEE

-407 VLYRWLMEHQ
+407 VLYRWLLENQ
-417 KPKEPEY
+417 KPKQPEFV
-424 AEAVEVKDEEQDRP
+424 EAVEVKDEDTERP
-438 FVQPIYQEKWNLW
+438 FVQPINLQKWNLW
-451 MEKARERLGDEFYN
+451 MEKSRERLGEEFYN
-465 KYMTCASLWSVRD
+465 KYMTCASLWAVRD
-478 KNIFV
+478 KV
-483 AVPNKFVSEQWEEHL
+483 VWVSVPNKFVSEQWEEHL
-498 SEIISYFY
+498 SEIVSYFY

-511 DKKLTYIFQDV
+511 DKTLKYIFQEM

>member
-1 MCEREITTKCESLE
+1 
-15 HFLIKNLFITME
+15 ME
-27 WYNFA
+27 WLNFA
-32 DENDELDDMAKK
+32 AENEELDDMAKK
-44 KGPAIVSTT
+44 KGPAMVSQS
-53 NELVR
+53 NELV
-58 KISDNRDLD
+58 KTIANNRDLD

-119 AGNLLNFEIPL
+119 SGNLLNFEIPL
-130 KELGISPKK
+130 RELGISPKK
-139 YDELEAACDA
+139 YGELEAACEA

-155 SYKRYDEYERQT
+155 SYVRYDEYEQQK
-167 YIVKQNVFHKIEF
+167 YIVKQNIFHKIEF
-180 PKADINAAGEKVAY
+180 PTAELNAEGEKIAY
-194 KGGMRRKGVIKIS
+194 KSGQRRKGVIKIQ

-227 RGITQ
+227 KGITS

-242 YIYLSAWRSRGWC
+242 YIYLSAWRKIGSC
-255 EVNYIDLKEFFGV
+255 TVNYIDLKEFFGV
-268 LTFSKDRK
+268 LTFSKDHK
-276 RITENRYVKY
+276 RIVENRYVKY

-296 VLKEMRKLSDEG
+296 VVKEMRKLSDEG

-321 RGVTRGDPDSIRF
+321 YGVSRGDPDSIRF
-334 TLIEGKMGQAQ
+334 TIIEGKMGQAQ
-345 QHESLLGKMRA
+345 QHENFLGKMRA
-356 ALITRYQLQPMEWSK
+356 KLITRYQLQPMEWTK

-383 PILSRLDKLVEE
+383 PELERIDKLIEE

-407 VLYRWLMEHQ
+407 VLYRWLLEQQ
-417 KPKEPEY
+417 KPKQPEFV
-424 AEAVEVKDEEQDRP
+424 EAVEVKDEEQDRP
-438 FVQPIYQEKWNLW
+438 FVQPIYQQKWDLW
-451 MEKARERLGDEFYN
+451 MEKARKVLGEEFYN
-465 KYMTCASLWSVRD
+465 TYMTCASLWAVRD
-478 KNIFV
+478 KTIIV
-483 AVPNKFVSEQWEEHL
+483 SVPNKFVSDQWEEHL
-498 SEIISYFY
+498 SEIVSYFY

-511 DKKLTYIFQDV
+511 DKKLTYYFQELN

>member
-1 MCEREITTKCESLE
+1 MKWL
-15 HFLIKNLFITME
+15 K
-27 WYNFA
+27 FA
-32 DENDELDDMAKK
+32 AVNYKTYIMAKK
-44 KGPAIVSTT
+44 KGPAIVSRT
-53 NELVR
+53 NELVQQF
-58 KISDNRDLD
+58 SGSRDLD

-101 REQLSMGESTF
+101 REQLSMGEGTF

-119 AGNLLNFEIPL
+119 SGNLLHFEIPL

-139 YDELEAACDA
+139 YGELEAACEA

-155 SYKRYDEYERQT
+155 SYKRYDEYERAW
-167 YIVKQNVFHKIEF
+167 YDVKQNIFHKIEF
-180 PKADINAAGEKVAY
+180 PTAELNAEGERVGY
-194 KGGMRRKGVIKIS
+194 KSGQRRKGFIKID

-227 RGITQ
+227 KGITQ

-242 YIYLSAWRSRGWC
+242 YIYLSAWRKIGSC
-255 EVNYIDLKEFFGV
+255 TVNYIDLKEFFGV

-296 VLKEMRKLSDEG
+296 VLKEMKKLSDEG

-321 RGVTRGDPDSIRF
+321 HGITRGDPDSIHF

-345 QHESLLGKMRA
+345 LHESYLGKMRA
-356 ALITRYQLQPMEWSK
+356 TLITRYQLQPMEWAK

-383 PILSRLDKLVEE
+383 PELQRIDKLVEE

-407 VLYRWLMEHQ
+407 VLYRWLLEQQ
-417 KPKEPEY
+417 KPKQPEFV
-424 AEAVEVKDEEQDRP
+424 EAVEVKEEELDRP
-438 FVQPIYQEKWNLW
+438 YVQPIYLQKWDLW
-451 MEKARERLGDEFYN
+451 MEKSRERLGEEFYN
-465 KYMTCASLWSVRD
+465 QYMTCASLWSVRD
-478 KNIFV
+478 KIVFV
-483 AVPNKFVSEQWEEHL
+483 SVPNKFVSEQWEEHL

-511 DKKLTYIFQDV
+511 DKRLTYIFQDAN

>member
-1 MCEREITTKCESLE
+1 
-15 HFLIKNLFITME
+15 ME
-27 WYNFA
+27 WPNFA
-32 DENDELDDMAKK
+32 DEFLDEDEMAKK
-44 KGPAIVSTT
+44 KGPAIVSRT
-53 NELVR
+53 NELVQQF
-58 KISDNRDLD
+58 SGSRDLD

-101 REQLSMGESTF
+101 REQLSMGEGTF

-119 AGNLLNFEIPL
+119 SGNLLHFEIPL

-139 YDELEAACDA
+139 YGELEAACEA

-155 SYKRYDEYERQT
+155 SYKRYDEYERQW
-167 YIVKQNVFHKIEF
+167 YDVKQNIFHRIEF
-180 PKADINAAGEKVAY
+180 PTAELNAEGERVAY
-194 KGGMRRKGVIKIS
+194 KSGQRRKGFIKID

-227 RGITQ
+227 KGITQ

-242 YIYLSAWRSRGWC
+242 YIYLSAWRKIGSC
-255 EVNYIDLKEFFGV
+255 TVNYIDLKEFFGV

-296 VLKEMRKLSDEG
+296 VLKEMKKLSDEG

-321 RGVTRGDPDSIRF
+321 HGVSRGDPDSIRF

-345 QHESLLGKMRA
+345 LHESYLGKMRA
-356 ALITRYQLQPMEWSK
+356 TLITRYHLQPMEWAK

-383 PILSRLDKLVEE
+383 PQLARIDKLVEE

-407 VLYRWLMEHQ
+407 VLYRWLLEQQ
-417 KPKEPEY
+417 KSKQPEF
-424 AEAVEVKDEEQDRP
+424 AEAVEVKEEEPERP
-438 FVQPIYQEKWNLW
+438 YVQPVS
-451 MEKARERLGDEFYN
+451 
-465 KYMTCASLWSVRD
+465 ASASCRPNSRGRRHPPDRGHRD
-478 KNIFV
+478 
-483 AVPNKFVSEQWEEHL
+483 
-498 SEIISYFY
+498 
-506 SAFGA
+506 G
-511 DKKLTYIFQDV
+511 KLRT

>member
-1 MCEREITTKCESLE
+1 MV
-15 HFLIKNLFITME
+15 
-27 WYNFA
+27 
-32 DENDELDDMAKK
+32 KK
-44 KGPAIVSTT
+44 KGPAIVSTG
-53 NELVR
+53 NELVQTFSGN
-58 KISDNRDLD
+58 KDKDL
-67 FILNPVSYTQ
+67 ILNPVSYTQ

-101 REQLSMGESTF
+101 REQLSMGEGTF

-119 AGNLLNFEIPL
+119 SGNLLHFEIPL
-130 KELGISPKK
+130 RELGISPKK
-139 YDELEAACDA
+139 YGELEAACDA
-149 LLHVDM
+149 LMHVDM
-155 SYKRYDEYERQT
+155 SYKRYDEYEGIE
-167 YIVKQNVFHKIEF
+167 YNVKQNIFHKIEF
-180 PKADINAAGEKVAY
+180 PTADKNAEGVQVAY
-194 KGGMRRKGVIKIS
+194 KSGQRRKGVIKID

-242 YIYLSAWRSRGWC
+242 YIYLSAWRKIGEC
-255 EVNYIDLKEFFGV
+255 TVNYIDLKEFFGV

-276 RITENRYVKY
+276 RITENKYVKY

-296 VLKEMRKLSDEG
+296 VLKEMKKLSDEG

-321 RGVTRGDPDSIRF
+321 HGISRGDPDGIHF

-345 QHESLLGKMRA
+345 QHETFLGKMRA
-356 ALITRYQLQPMEWSK
+356 TLITRYGLQPMEWTK
-371 LEDLIYDGLDLK
+371 LEDLIYDGIDLK
-383 PILSRLDKLVEE
+383 PELARIDKLVEE

-407 VLYRWLMEHQ
+407 VLYRWLLENQ
-417 KPKEPEY
+417 KPKQPEF
-424 AEAVEVKDEEQDRP
+424 AEAVEVTEEEFERP
-438 FVQPIYQEKWNLW
+438 FVQPIYLQKWDLW
-451 MEKARERLGDEFYN
+451 MERSRERLGEEFYN
-465 KYMTCASLWSVRD
+465 KYMTCASLWAVRD
-478 KNIFV
+478 KVVFV
-483 AVPNKFVSEQWEEHL
+483 SVPNKFVSEQWEEHF

-511 DKKLTYIFQDV
+511 DKKLTYIFQEM

>member
-1 MCEREITTKCESLE
+1 
-15 HFLIKNLFITME
+15 ME
-27 WYNFA
+27 WPNFA
-32 DENDELDDMAKK
+32 DEFLDEDEMAKK
-44 KGPAIVSTT
+44 KGPAIVSRT
-53 NELVR
+53 NELVQQF
-58 KISDNRDLD
+58 SGSRDLD

-101 REQLSMGESTF
+101 REQLSMGEGTF

-119 AGNLLNFEIPL
+119 SGNLLHFEIPL

-139 YDELEAACDA
+139 YGELEAACEA

-155 SYKRYDEYERQT
+155 SYKRYDEYERQW
-167 YIVKQNVFHKIEF
+167 YDVKQNIFHRIEF
-180 PKADINAAGEKVAY
+180 PTAELNAEGERVAY
-194 KGGMRRKGVIKIS
+194 KSGQRRKGFIKID

-227 RGITQ
+227 KGITQ

-242 YIYLSAWRSRGWC
+242 YIYLSAWRKIGSC
-255 EVNYIDLKEFFGV
+255 TVNYIDLKEFFGV

-296 VLKEMRKLSDEG
+296 VLKEMKKLSDEG

-321 RGVTRGDPDSIRF
+321 HGVSRGDPDSIRF

-345 QHESLLGKMRA
+345 LHESYLGKMRA
-356 ALITRYQLQPMEWSK
+356 TLITRYHLQPMEWAK

-383 PILSRLDKLVEE
+383 PQLARIDKLVEE

-407 VLYRWLMEHQ
+407 VLYRWLLEQQ
-417 KPKEPEY
+417 KSKQPEF
-424 AEAVEVKDEEQDRP
+424 AEAVEVKEEEEEPERP
-438 FVQPIYQEKWNLW
+438 YVQPVYVEKWNMW
-451 MEKARERLGDEFYN
+451 MEKAKERLGEQFFAQ
-465 KYMTCASLWSVRD
+465 YMTCASLWAVRD
-478 KNIFV
+478 KVVFV
-483 AVPNKFVSEQWEEHL
+483 EVPNKFVSEQWEEHL

-511 DKKLTYIFQDV
+511 DKRLTYIFQES

>member
-1 MCEREITTKCESLE
+1 MV
-15 HFLIKNLFITME
+15 
-27 WYNFA
+27 
-32 DENDELDDMAKK
+32 KK
-44 KGPAIVSTT
+44 RGPAIVSRT
-53 NELVR
+53 NELVQQF
-58 KISDNRDLD
+58 SGNRDLD

-101 REQLSMGESTF
+101 REQLSLGESSF

-119 AGNLLNFEIPL
+119 SGNLLNFEIPL

-139 YDELEAACDA
+139 YGELEQACEA

-155 SYKRYDEYERQT
+155 SYKRYDEYERVE
-167 YIVKQNVFHKIEF
+167 YNVKQNIFHKIEF
-180 PKADINAAGEKVAY
+180 PTAELNAAGEKVAY
-194 KGGMRRKGVIKIS
+194 KGGQRRKGVIKIQ

-227 RGITQ
+227 KGITQ

-242 YIYLSAWRSRGWC
+242 YIYLSAWRRIGSC
-255 EVNYIDLKEFFGV
+255 TVNYIDLKEFFGV

-296 VLKEMRKLSDEG
+296 VLREMRKLSDEG
-308 KVEFCFEYEPVYP
+308 KVEFCFTYEPVYP
-321 RGVTRGDPDSIRF
+321 HGVSRGDPDSIRF
-334 TLIEGKMGQAQ
+334 TIIEGKMGQAQ
-345 QHESLLGKMRA
+345 QHETFLGKTRA
-356 ALITRYQLQPMEWSK
+356 KLITKYALQPSEWER

-383 PILSRLDKLVEE
+383 EELARIDKLVED
-395 KQPDNVHAYVTE
+395 KQPDSVHAYVTE
-407 VLYRWLMEHQ
+407 VLYRWLLEHQ
-417 KPKEPEY
+417 KPQEPEF
-424 AEAVEVKDEEQDRP
+424 AEAEEVKDEEQDRP
-438 FVQPIYQEKWNLW
+438 FVQPVYLEKWNMW
-451 MEKARERLGDEFYN
+451 MEKAKERLGEQFFEQ
-465 KYMTCASLWSVRD
+465 YMTCANLWAVRD
-478 KNIFV
+478 KVVFV
-483 AVPNKFVSEQWEEHL
+483 EVPNKFVSEQWEEHL

-511 DKKLTYIFQDV
+511 DKRLTYIFQDANR

>member
-1 MCEREITTKCESLE
+1 
-15 HFLIKNLFITME
+15 ME
-27 WYNFA
+27 WPNFA
-32 DENDELDDMAKK
+32 DEFLDEHEMAKK
-44 KGPAIVSTT
+44 KGPAIVSRT
-53 NELVR
+53 NELVQQF
-58 KISDNRDLD
+58 SGSRDLD

-101 REQLSMGESTF
+101 REQLSMGEGTF

-119 AGNLLNFEIPL
+119 SGNLLHFEIPL

-139 YDELEAACDA
+139 YGELEAACEA

-155 SYKRYDEYERQT
+155 SYKRYDEYERQW
-167 YIVKQNVFHKIEF
+167 YDVKQNIFHKIEF
-180 PKADINAAGEKVAY
+180 PTAELNAEGERVAY
-194 KGGMRRKGVIKIS
+194 KSGQRRKGVIKID

-227 RGITQ
+227 KGITQ

-242 YIYLSAWRSRGWC
+242 YIYLSAWRKIGSC
-255 EVNYIDLKEFFGV
+255 TVNYIDLKEFFGV

-296 VLKEMRKLSDEG
+296 VLKEMKKLSDEG

-321 RGVTRGDPDSIRF
+321 HGVSRGDPDSIRF

-345 QHESLLGKMRA
+345 LHESYLGKMRA
-356 ALITRYQLQPMEWSK
+356 TLITRYHLQPMEWAK

-383 PILSRLDKLVEE
+383 PQLARIDKLVEE

-407 VLYRWLMEHQ
+407 VLYRWLLEQQ
-417 KPKEPEY
+417 KSKQPEF
-424 AEAVEVKDEEQDRP
+424 AEAVEVKEEEPERP
-438 FVQPIYQEKWNLW
+438 YVQPVYVEKWNMW
-451 MEKARERLGDEFYN
+451 MEKAKERLGEQFFAQ
-465 KYMTCASLWSVRD
+465 YMTCANLWAVRD
-478 KNIFV
+478 KVVFV
-483 AVPNKFVSEQWEEHL
+483 EVPNKFVSEQWEEHL

-511 DKKLTYIFQDV
+511 DKRLTYIFQES